1 MKISYNWLTT
11 YIDTDITLDEVSS
24 TLTSTGLEVEG
35 VEQIG
40 GAKNYLETVLVGKV
54 LSAVPHPNAD
64 KLKVT
69 KIDLGDGK
77 ETQIVCGAPNV
88 AAGQNVPVAT
98 VGTILP
104 SPDGEFKIKKAK
116 IRGEESFG
124 MICSEVELGIGTDHS
139 GILVLPEDLKPGTST
154 FDLFG
159 KNDEVDHEIEIGLT
173 PNRSDAMSHFGV
185 ARDLH
190 AALKTRD
197 IASTFKTYD
206 VSNYPT
212 TDFGQNP
219 ISIEVKDT
227 EAAPRYAG
235 VYLKNVKVAES
246 PDWLKNRLKVI
257 GLSPINNIVDITNYI
272 LHDLGQPLHA
282 FDADKIEGN
291 KVIVQKLTEGTK
303 FITLDGV
310 ERSLKGLELM
320 ICNENNPMCIA
331 GVFGGKDS
339 GVSDST
345 TNIFLESAYFEPV
358 TIRKGAK
365 AHGLN
370 TDASFRFERGID
382 PNITID
388 ALKKAVM
395 MLVEIAGAEI
405 ASNIDD
411 IYPTPIQNFNVKL
424 RLGKVVE
431 LLGVEI
437 AETKIK
443 AILENL
449 EIKIL
454 SENDGILD
462 LEVPA
467 YRVDVQRDVDLIED
481 ILRIYGYDNIEI
493 PSKFSFSYIPNQKV
507 SPDKIEDFIARQLIS
522 FGFNEA
528 MNNSL
533 TKREYEDVFFYPEGE
548 SVAMLNPLSADL
560 AVMRRTLL
568 NGLLEN
574 VAFNINRRNSDVKLF
589 EFGKVYRKIDGIYEE
604 NKCLGIVLS
613 GNFNSE
619 SWTGNLR
626 KSTFADLKGLVKQI
640 FVRLDIQV
648 TDEIPAK
655 DDNFLDGIEFFSG
668 KKSLGKLGIISKKL
682 AKKLGVNQDVFFA
695 QLNWET
701 MIALANQ
708 HHLKYKDISKFPG
721 SRRDLALLI
730 DSSVKYEELF
740 KATKEVKTNL
750 LKAVNLFDVYE
761 GDKLA
766 TGKKSYALSFMIQD
780 ENKTLS
786 DQEIDGLMNKLI
798 KLYQEKFNA
807 ELR

>member
-1 MKISYNWLTT
+1 MKISYNWLKT
-11 YIDTDITLDEVSS
+11 YIDTDITLDEVSA

-35 VEQIG
+35 VEQVG

-98 VGTILP
+98 VGTVLP

-173 PNRSDAMSHFGV
+173 PNRADAMSHFGV

-212 TDFGQNP
+212 TDFGKSP

-257 GLSPINNIVDITNYI
+257 GLSPINNVVDITNYI

-282 FDADKIEGN
+282 FDAAKIEGN
-291 KVIVQKLTEGTK
+291 KVIVQKLAEGTK
-303 FITLDGV
+303 FTTLDGV
-310 ERSLKGLELM
+310 ERTLKGHELM

-339 GVSDST
+339 GVSDAT
-345 TNIFLESAYFEPV
+345 TTIFLESAYFEPV

-365 AHGLN
+365 AHALN

-382 PNITID
+382 PNTTID
-388 ALKKAVM
+388 ALKKAAM

-411 IYPTPIQNFNVKL
+411 IYENPIQNFNVKL
-424 RLGKVVE
+424 RLHKVVE

-437 AETKIK
+437 PEHKIK
-443 AILENL
+443 SILENL

-493 PSKFSFSYIPNQKV
+493 PSKFSFSYVPNQKV
-507 SPDKIEDFIARQLIS
+507 NPDKIEDFIARQLIS

-533 TKREYEDVFFYPEGE
+533 TKREYEEVFFYPEGE

-626 KSTFADLKGLVKQI
+626 KASFADLKGLIKQI
-640 FVRLDIQV
+640 FVRLDIQI
-648 TDEIPAK
+648 TDELPAK
-655 DDNFLDGIEFFSG
+655 DDNFLDGIEFISSQ
-668 KKSLGKLGIISKKL
+668 KSLGKLGIISKKL

-695 QLNWET
+695 QLNWDA
-701 MIALANQ
+701 MVALANK
-708 HHLKYKDISKFPG
+708 HDLKYKEISKFPG
-721 SRRDLALLI
+721 SRRDLALLL
-730 DSSVKYEELF
+730 DSSVKYEDLY

-761 GDKLA
+761 GDKLP

>member
-1 MKISYNWLTT
+1 MKISYNWLKT
-11 YIDTDITLDEVSS
+11 YIDTNISLEEISA

-40 GAKNYLETVLVGKV
+40 GAKKYLDTVLVGKV

-88 AAGQNVPVAT
+88 AEGQNVPVAT

-104 SPDGEFKIKKAK
+104 STEGEFKIKKAK

-139 GILVLPEDLKPGTST
+139 GILVLSDDLKPGTPASQ
-154 FDLFG
+154 LFG
-159 KNDEVDHEIEIGLT
+159 NDEIDHEIEIGLT
-173 PNRSDAMSHFGV
+173 PNRADAMSHFGV
-185 ARDLH
+185 ARDLY
-190 AALKTRD
+190 AALKTRNTD
-197 IASTFKTYD
+197 ATFKNYD
-206 VSNYPT
+206 VSDYPT
-212 TDFGQNP
+212 SDFGKNP

-235 VYLKNVKVAES
+235 VYLKNIKVKES

-257 GLSPINNIVDITNYI
+257 GLSPINNVVDITNYI
-272 LHDLGQPLHA
+272 LHDLGQPLHV

-291 KVIVQKLTEGTK
+291 KVIVQKLAGGTK
-303 FITLDGV
+303 FTTLDGV
-310 ERSLKGLELM
+310 ERELKGHELM
-320 ICNENNPMCIA
+320 ICDENKPMCIA
-331 GVFGGKDS
+331 GVFGGQYS
-339 GVSDST
+339 GVSDAT
-345 TNIFLESAYFEPV
+345 TNIFLEAAYFEPV

-365 AHGLN
+365 THALN

-382 PNITID
+382 PNTTVD
-388 ALKKAVM
+388 ALKKAVL
-395 MLVEIAGAEI
+395 MLVEIADAEI
-405 ASNIDD
+405 ASNIEDV
-411 IYPTPIQNFNVKL
+411 YPNPIQNFNVKL
-424 RLGKVVE
+424 RLKKVIE

-437 AETKIK
+437 AEDKIK
-443 AILENL
+443 SILENL

-454 SENDGILD
+454 SENDGVLD

-507 SPDKIEDFIARQLIS
+507 SPDKIEDFIARQLTS

-533 TKREYEDVFFYPEGE
+533 TKREYQDIFFYPEGE

-574 VAFNINRRNSDVKLF
+574 VAFNVNRRNTDVKLF
-589 EFGKVYRKIDGIYEE
+589 EFGKIYRKLNEVYEE
-604 NKCLGIVLS
+604 KKCLGIVLS
-613 GNFNSE
+613 GNFNNE
-619 SWTGNLR
+619 SWTGNIR
-626 KSTFADLKGLVKQI
+626 KASFSDLKGLVKQI
-640 FVRLDIQV
+640 FVRLNIHV
-648 TDEIPAK
+648 TDELAAK
-655 DDNFLDGIEFFSG
+655 DDNFLDGIEFISG
-668 KKSLGKLGIISKKL
+668 NKSLGKLGIISKKL
-682 AKKLGVNQDVFFA
+682 AKAIGVNQDTFFA
-695 QLNWET
+695 QLDWET
-701 MIALANQ
+701 IVKLANKND
-708 HHLKYKDISKFPG
+708 LKYKEISKFPG
-721 SRRDLALLI
+721 SRRDLALLL
-730 DSSVKYEELF
+730 DSTVKYEDLY
-740 KATKEVKTNL
+740 KATKEVKSNL
-750 LKAVNLFDVYE
+750 LKGVNLFDVYE
-761 GDKLA
+761 GDKLPA
-766 TGKKSYALSFMIQD
+766 GKKSYALSFVIQD

-786 DQEIDGLMNKLI
+786 DQEIDQLMNKLI
-798 KLYQEKFNA
+798 KLYQDKFSA

>member
-1 MKISYNWLTT
+1 MKISYNWLKT
-11 YIDTDITLDEVSS
+11 YIDTDISIDEISS

-35 VEQIG
+35 VEEIG
-40 GAKNYLETVLVGKV
+40 GAKKYLDTVLVGKV
-54 LSAVPHPNAD
+54 LSTIPHPNAD

-88 AAGQNVPVAT
+88 AEGQNVPVAT
-98 VGTILP
+98 VGTVFP
-104 SPDGEFKIKKAK
+104 TPDGDFKIKKAK

-124 MICSEVELGIGTDHS
+124 MICSEVELGIGTDNS
-139 GILVLPEDLKPGTST
+139 GILVLPEDLKPGTPTSQIFT
-154 FDLFG
+154 SEEAD
-159 KNDEVDHEIEIGLT
+159 KEIEIGLT
-173 PNRSDAMSHFGV
+173 PNRADAMSHFGV
-185 ARDLH
+185 ARDLY

-197 IASTFKTYD
+197 INATFKPYD
-206 VSNYPT
+206 VSDYPT
-212 TDFGQNP
+212 TDFGKNP

-235 VYLKNVKVAES
+235 IYLKNIKVEES
-246 PDWLKNRLKVI
+246 PEWLKNRLKVI
-257 GLSPINNIVDITNYI
+257 GLAPINNVVDITNYI

-291 KVIVQKLTEGTK
+291 KIIVQKLAEGSK
-303 FITLDGV
+303 FTTLDGV
-310 ERSLKGLELM
+310 ERELKGHELM
-320 ICNENNPMCIA
+320 ICDEKKPLCIA
-331 GVFGGKDS
+331 GVFGGENS
-339 GVSDST
+339 GVTEST
-345 TNIFLESAYFEPV
+345 TNLFLESAYFEPV

-365 AHGLN
+365 AHALN

-382 PNITID
+382 PNTTVD
-388 ALKKAVM
+388 ALKKAV
-395 MLVEIAGAEI
+395 LLLTEITGAEI

-411 IYPTPIQNFNVKL
+411 IYPNPIANFNVKL
-424 RLGKVVE
+424 RLAKVVE

-437 AETKIK
+437 AEDKIK

-454 SENDGILD
+454 AENDGVLD

-493 PSKFSFSYIPNQKV
+493 PTKFSFSYIPNQKV
-507 SPDKIEDFIARQLIS
+507 SPDKIEDFIARQLTA

-533 TKREYEDVFFYPEGE
+533 TKREYETIFAYPEGE

-574 VAFNINRRNSDVKLF
+574 VAFNVNRRNTDVKLF
-589 EFGKVYRKIDGIYEE
+589 EFGKVYGKINDKYEE

-619 SWTGNLR
+619 SWTGNVR
-626 KSTFADLKGLVKQI
+626 KSTFSDLKGLVQQI
-640 FVRLDIQV
+640 FVRLNIKV
-648 TDEIPAK
+648 TEELPANDK
-655 DDNFLDGIEFFSG
+655 NFLDGIEFISG
-668 KKSLGKLGIISKKL
+668 NKSLGKLGIVDKKI
-682 AKKLGVNQDVFFA
+682 AKKLGVSQDTYFA

-701 MIALANQ
+701 LVSLANKNN
-708 HHLKYKDISKFPG
+708 LKYKDIPKFPG

-730 DSSVKYEELF
+730 DSNVKYEDLF
-740 KATKEVKTNL
+740 KATKEVKSSL
-750 LKAVNLFDVYE
+750 LKSVNLFDVYE
-761 GDKLA
+761 GDKLPN
-766 TGKKSYALSFMIQD
+766 GKKSYALSFMIQD

-786 DQEIDGLMNKLI
+786 DQDIDALMQKLI
-798 KLYQEKFNA
+798 KLFQDKFNA

>member
-1 MKISYNWLTT
+1 MKISYNWLKT
-11 YIDTDITLDEVSS
+11 YIDTDISIDEISA

-35 VEQIG
+35 VEEIG
-40 GAKNYLETVLVGKV
+40 GAKKYLDTVLVGKV
-54 LSAVPHPNAD
+54 LSTIPHPNAD

-88 AAGQNVPVAT
+88 AEGQNVPVAT
-98 VGTILP
+98 VGTVFP
-104 SPDGEFKIKKAK
+104 TPDGDFKIKKAK

-124 MICSEVELGIGTDHS
+124 MICSEVELGIGTDNS
-139 GILVLPEDLKPGTST
+139 GILVLPEDLKPGTPTSQIFT
-154 FDLFG
+154 SEETD
-159 KNDEVDHEIEIGLT
+159 KEIEIGLT
-173 PNRSDAMSHFGV
+173 PNRADAMSHFGV
-185 ARDLH
+185 ARDLY

-197 IASTFKTYD
+197 INATFKPYN

-212 TDFGQNP
+212 TDFGKNP

-235 VYLKNVKVAES
+235 IYLKNIKVAES
-246 PDWLKNRLKVI
+246 PEWLKNRLKVI
-257 GLSPINNIVDITNYI
+257 GLSPINNVVDITNYI

-291 KVIVQKLTEGTK
+291 KIVVQKLAEGTK
-303 FITLDGV
+303 FTTLDGV
-310 ERSLKGLELM
+310 ERELKGHELM
-320 ICNENNPMCIA
+320 ICDENKPLCIA
-331 GVFGGKDS
+331 GVFGGENS
-339 GVSDST
+339 GVTEST
-345 TNIFLESAYFEPV
+345 TNLFLESAYFEPV

-365 AHGLN
+365 AHALN

-382 PNITID
+382 PNTTID
-388 ALKKAVM
+388 ALKKAV
-395 MLVEIAGAEI
+395 LLLTEITGAEI

-411 IYPTPIQNFNVKL
+411 IYPNPIANFNVKL

-437 AETKIK
+437 AEDKIK

-454 SENDGILD
+454 AENNGVLD

-493 PSKFSFSYIPNQKV
+493 PTKFSFSYIPNQKV
-507 SPDKIEDFIARQLIS
+507 SPDKIEDFIARQLTA

-533 TKREYEDVFFYPEGE
+533 TKREYETIFAYPEGE

-574 VAFNINRRNSDVKLF
+574 VAFNVNRRNTDVKLF
-589 EFGKVYRKIDGIYEE
+589 EFGKVYGKIDGKYEE
-604 NKCLGIVLS
+604 DKCLGIILS

-619 SWTGNLR
+619 SWTGNVR
-626 KSTFADLKGLVKQI
+626 KSTFSDLKGLVQQI
-640 FVRLDIQV
+640 FVRLNIKV
-648 TDEIPAK
+648 TEELPANDK
-655 DDNFLDGIEFFSG
+655 NFLDGIEFISG
-668 KKSLGKLGIISKKL
+668 NKSLGKLGIVDKKI
-682 AKKLGVNQDVFFA
+682 AKKLGVSQDTFFA
-695 QLNWET
+695 QLNWENLVS
-701 MIALANQ
+701 LANKNN
-708 HHLKYKDISKFPG
+708 LKYKDIPKFPG

-730 DSSVKYEELF
+730 DSNVKYEDLF
-740 KATKEVKTNL
+740 KATKEVKSSL
-750 LKAVNLFDVYE
+750 LKSVNLFDVYE
-761 GDKLA
+761 GDKLPN
-766 TGKKSYALSFMIQD
+766 GKKSYALSFMIQD

-786 DQEIDGLMNKLI
+786 DQDIDALMQKLI
-798 KLYQEKFNA
+798 KLYQDKFNA

>member
-1 MKISYNWLTT
+1 MKISYNWLKT
-11 YIDTDITLDEVSS
+11 YIDTDISIDEISS

-35 VEQIG
+35 VEEIG
-40 GAKNYLETVLVGKV
+40 GAKKYLDTVLVGKV
-54 LSAVPHPNAD
+54 LSTIPHPNAD

-88 AAGQNVPVAT
+88 AEGQNVPVAT
-98 VGTILP
+98 VGTVFP
-104 SPDGEFKIKKAK
+104 TPDGDFKIKKAK

-124 MICSEVELGIGTDHS
+124 MICSEVELGIGTDNS
-139 GILVLPEDLKPGTST
+139 GILVLPEDLKPGTPTSQIFT
-154 FDLFG
+154 SEEAD
-159 KNDEVDHEIEIGLT
+159 KEIEIGLT
-173 PNRSDAMSHFGV
+173 PNRADAMSHFGV
-185 ARDLH
+185 ARDLY

-197 IASTFKTYD
+197 INATFKPYN
-206 VSNYPT
+206 VSDYPT
-212 TDFGQNP
+212 TDFGKNP

-235 VYLKNVKVAES
+235 IYLKNIKVAES
-246 PDWLKNRLKVI
+246 PEWLKNRLKVI
-257 GLSPINNIVDITNYI
+257 GLSPINNVVDITNYI

-291 KVIVQKLTEGTK
+291 KIIVQKLAEGTK
-303 FITLDGV
+303 FTTLDGV
-310 ERSLKGLELM
+310 ERELKGHELM
-320 ICNENNPMCIA
+320 ICDENKPLCIA
-331 GVFGGKDS
+331 GVFGGENS
-339 GVSDST
+339 GVTEST
-345 TNIFLESAYFEPV
+345 TNLFLESAYFEPV

-365 AHGLN
+365 AHALN

-382 PNITID
+382 PNTTID
-388 ALKKAVM
+388 ALKKAV
-395 MLVEIAGAEI
+395 LLLTEIAGAEI

-411 IYPTPIQNFNVKL
+411 IYPNPIANFNVKL

-437 AETKIK
+437 AEDKIK

-454 SENDGILD
+454 AENNGVLD

-493 PSKFSFSYIPNQKV
+493 PTKFSFSYIPNQKV
-507 SPDKIEDFIARQLIS
+507 SPDKIEDFIARQLTA

-533 TKREYEDVFFYPEGE
+533 TKREYETIFAYPEGE

-574 VAFNINRRNSDVKLF
+574 VAFNVNRRNTDVKLF
-589 EFGKVYRKIDGIYEE
+589 EFGKVYGKIDGKYEE
-604 NKCLGIVLS
+604 DKCLGIILS

-619 SWTGNLR
+619 SWTGNVR
-626 KSTFADLKGLVKQI
+626 KSTFSDLKGLVQQI
-640 FVRLDIQV
+640 FVRLNIKV
-648 TDEIPAK
+648 TEELPANDK
-655 DDNFLDGIEFFSG
+655 NFLDGIEFISG
-668 KKSLGKLGIISKKL
+668 NKSLGKLGIVDKKI
-682 AKKLGVNQDVFFA
+682 AKKLGVSQDTFFA
-695 QLNWET
+695 QLNWENLVS
-701 MIALANQ
+701 LANKNN
-708 HHLKYKDISKFPG
+708 LKYKDIPKFPG

-730 DSSVKYEELF
+730 DSNVKYEDLF
-740 KATKEVKTNL
+740 KATKEVKSSL
-750 LKAVNLFDVYE
+750 LKSVNLFDVYE
-761 GDKLA
+761 GDKLPN
-766 TGKKSYALSFMIQD
+766 GKKSYALSFMIQD

-786 DQEIDGLMNKLI
+786 DQDIDALMQKLI
-798 KLYQEKFNA
+798 KLYQDKFNA

>member
-1 MKISYNWLTT
+1 MKISYNWLKT
-11 YIDTDITLDEVSS
+11 YIDTDITLDEISA

-35 VEQIG
+35 VEQVG
-40 GAKNYLETVLVGKV
+40 GAKKYLDTVLVGKV

-69 KIDLGDGK
+69 KIDLGDGL

-124 MICSEVELGIGTDHS
+124 MICSEVELGIGTDNS
-139 GILVLPEDLKPGTST
+139 GILVLPENLTPGTPASQ
-154 FDLFG
+154 LF
-159 KNDEVDHEIEIGLT
+159 NDGEIDHEIEIGLT
-173 PNRSDAMSHFGV
+173 QNLADAMSHFGV
-185 ARDLH
+185 ARDLD

-197 IASTFKTYD
+197 IATTFKTYD

-212 TDFGQNP
+212 SDFGKNP
-219 ISIEVKDT
+219 ISIEVKDQ

-235 VYLKNVKVAES
+235 IYLKNGKVNES
-246 PDWLKNRLKVI
+246 PNCLKKRIKVI
-257 GLSPINNIVDITNYI
+257 GLSPINNVVDITNYI

-282 FDADKIEGN
+282 FDADKIAGN
-291 KVIVQKLTEGTK
+291 KVIVQKLAEGTK
-303 FITLDGV
+303 FTTLDGV
-310 ERSLKGLELM
+310 ERTLKGRELM
-320 ICNENNPMCIA
+320 ICNENEPMCIG
-331 GVFGGKDS
+331 GVFGGQDS
-339 GVSDST
+339 GISAST

-365 AHGLN
+365 AHALN

-382 PNITID
+382 PNLTVD

-395 MLVEIAGAEI
+395 MLVEITGAEI
-405 ASNIDD
+405 GSNIDD
-411 IYPTPIQNFNVKL
+411 IYPNPIKDFNVKL
-424 RLGKVVE
+424 RLAKVVE

-437 AETKIK
+437 AEDKIK

-454 SENDGILD
+454 SETDGILD

-493 PSKFSFSYIPNQKV
+493 PSKFSFSYVPNQKV

-533 TKREYEDVFFYPEGE
+533 TKREYEEIFFYPEGE

-589 EFGKVYRKIDGIYEE
+589 EFGKVYRKINEIYEE
-604 NKCLGIVLS
+604 TRCLGITLS

-626 KSTFADLKGLVKQI
+626 KASFADLKGLVQQI
-640 FVRLDIQV
+640 FVRLDIQI
-648 TDEIPAK
+648 TDEKPAK
-655 DDNFLDGIEFFSG
+655 DDNFLDGIEFISNG
-668 KKSLGKLGIISKKL
+668 QSLGKLGIINKKL
-682 AKKLGVNQDVFFA
+682 AKKIGVNQDVYFA
-695 QLNWET
+695 QLNWD
-701 MIALANQ
+701 ALVSLANK
-708 HHLKYKDISKFPG
+708 HNLKYKEISKFPG

-730 DSSVKYEELF
+730 DSTVKYEELY

-761 GDKLA
+761 GDKLPA
-766 TGKKSYALSFMIQD
+766 GKKSYALSFMIQD

>member
-1 MKISYNWLTT
+1 MKISYNWLKT
-11 YIDTDITLDEVSS
+11 YIDTDISIDEISS

-35 VEQIG
+35 VEEIG
-40 GAKNYLETVLVGKV
+40 GAKKYLDTVLVGKV
-54 LSAVPHPNAD
+54 LSTIPHPNAD

-88 AAGQNVPVAT
+88 AEGQNVPVAT
-98 VGTILP
+98 VGTVFP
-104 SPDGEFKIKKAK
+104 TPDGDFKIKKAK

-124 MICSEVELGIGTDHS
+124 MICSEVELGIGTDNS
-139 GILVLPEDLKPGTST
+139 GILVLPEDLKPGTPTSQIFT
-154 FDLFG
+154 SEEAD
-159 KNDEVDHEIEIGLT
+159 KKIEIGLT
-173 PNRSDAMSHFGV
+173 PNRADAMSHFGV
-185 ARDLH
+185 ARDLY

-197 IASTFKTYD
+197 INATFKPYD

-212 TDFGQNP
+212 TDFGKNP

-235 VYLKNVKVAES
+235 IYLKNIKVAES
-246 PDWLKNRLKVI
+246 PEWLKNRLKVI
-257 GLSPINNIVDITNYI
+257 DLAPINNVVDITNYI

-291 KVIVQKLTEGTK
+291 KIIVQKLAEGTK
-303 FITLDGV
+303 FTTLDGV
-310 ERSLKGLELM
+310 ERELKGHELM
-320 ICNENNPMCIA
+320 ICDEKKPLCIA
-331 GVFGGKDS
+331 GVFGGENS
-339 GVSDST
+339 GVTEST
-345 TNIFLESAYFEPV
+345 TNLFLESAYFEPV

-365 AHGLN
+365 AHALN

-382 PNITID
+382 PNTTVD
-388 ALKKAVM
+388 ALKKAV
-395 MLVEIAGAEI
+395 LLLTEITGAEI

-411 IYPTPIQNFNVKL
+411 VYPNPIANFNVKL

-437 AETKIK
+437 AEDKIK

-454 SENDGILD
+454 AENDGVLD
-462 LEVPA
+462 LDVPA

-493 PSKFSFSYIPNQKV
+493 PTKFSFSYIPNQKV
-507 SPDKIEDFIARQLIS
+507 SPDKIEDFIARQLTA

-533 TKREYEDVFFYPEGE
+533 TKREYETIFAYPEGE

-574 VAFNINRRNSDVKLF
+574 VAFNVNRRNTDVKLF
-589 EFGKVYRKIDGIYEE
+589 EFGKVYGKINDKYEE

-619 SWTGNLR
+619 SWTGNVR
-626 KSTFADLKGLVKQI
+626 KSTFSDLKGLVQQI
-640 FVRLDIQV
+640 FVRLNIKV
-648 TDEIPAK
+648 TEELPANDK
-655 DDNFLDGIEFFSG
+655 NFLDGIEFISG
-668 KKSLGKLGIISKKL
+668 NKSLGKLGIVDKKI
-682 AKKLGVNQDVFFA
+682 AKKLGVSQDTFFA
-695 QLNWET
+695 QLNWEVLVS
-701 MIALANQ
+701 LANKNN
-708 HHLKYKDISKFPG
+708 LKYKEIPKFPG

-730 DSSVKYEELF
+730 DSNIKYEDLF
-740 KATKEVKTNL
+740 KATKEVKSSL
-750 LKAVNLFDVYE
+750 LKSVNLFDVYE
-761 GDKLA
+761 GDKLPN
-766 TGKKSYALSFMIQD
+766 GKKSYALSFMIQD

-786 DQEIDGLMNKLI
+786 DQDIDTLMQKLI
-798 KLYQEKFNA
+798 KLFQDKFNA